1 MLRRLD
7 TISASIRTLLI
18 AVLQVNMRNIVRN
31 GNIRGLVN
39 TNWDVTQRDKG
50 FNDNV
55 NTRGGVKENKTNC
68 QKQEKIGPYWIENL
82 LQKYSRETE
91 NPPIG
96 AKYPASMCYYMISF
110 IDILKPIDKHSGS
123 CCTNKDTAR
132 SFPQFSF
139 DICRER

>member
-55 NTRGGVKENKTNC
+55 NTGGGVKENKTNC
-68 QKQEKIGPYWIENL
+68 QKQEKIGPYWI
-82 LQKYSRETE
+82 
-91 NPPIG
+91 
-96 AKYPASMCYYMISF
+96 
-110 IDILKPIDKHSGS
+110 
-123 CCTNKDTAR
+123 
-132 SFPQFSF
+132 
-139 DICRER
+139 